1 MKGGSPA
8 VASAA
13 PRPSAKLVDSFREHE
28 RYLWGLC
35 YRLTGS
41 AAEADDLVQ
50 DTFVRAIERPPS
62 RVEEPWRPWL
72 TRVAVNLGR
81 DALRRRRR
89 RAYVGPW
96 LPTPIETEDAAEE
109 GAPPAAGAEARYDAL
124 ESASFAFLVAL
135 EALTP
140 QQRAVLVL
148 RDVLDYSVEETARAL
163 GLSAANVKTTHHR
176 ARRALAPYE
185 QNRCRPSPALAAQ
198 TQAALQRF
206 LVALLANDAPTVESL
221 LAADARSVADGAGE
235 FAATR
240 KPVVGRGKV
249 AHAYLVLTK
258 LSPPEMRAEI
268 RTVNGLPALVV
279 EQPARGKLGPR
290 YVVQCIVDGEGRIAA
305 LYSVVATAKLV
316 AVRPVGAALETHA
329 GTLDPAR

>member
-1 MKGGSPA
+1 MKG
-8 VASAA
+8 ASRAA
-13 PRPSAKLVDSFREHE
+13 GNGVEKAAAGGKLVDSFREHE

-50 DTFVRAIERPPS
+50 DTFVRAIERPPA
-62 RVEEPWRPWL
+62 RQEEPWRPWL

-96 LPTPIETEDAAEE
+96 LPTPIETEEPGSATASAGEAEMDVAL
-109 GAPPAAGAEARYDAL
+109 GGGAEARYDVL

-148 RDVLDYSVEETARAL
+148 RDVLDYSVEETAAAL
-163 GLSAANVKTTHHR
+163 SLSEPNVKTTHHR
-176 ARRALAPYE
+176 ARRALEPYE
-185 QNRCRPSPALAAQ
+185 RDRCRPSPALAAR
-198 TQAALQRF
+198 TQAALQSF
-206 LVALLANDAPTVESL
+206 LFAVSSNDVAAVEALLAV
-221 LAADARSVADGAGE
+221 DARSVADGAGE
-235 FAATR
+235 FHATR

-249 AHAYLVLTK
+249 AHAYVVLAR
-258 LSPPEMRAEI
+258 LSPPEVRAEL
-268 RTVNGLPALVV
+268 RTINGLPAVV
-279 EQPARGKLGPR
+279 IEQPQRGKMGPR
-290 YVVQCIVDGEGRIAA
+290 YVVQCVVDAEGRIAA
-305 LYSVVATAKLV
+305 VYSVVATAKLQ
-316 AVRPVGAALETHA
+316 AVRPIG
-329 GTLDPAR
+329 